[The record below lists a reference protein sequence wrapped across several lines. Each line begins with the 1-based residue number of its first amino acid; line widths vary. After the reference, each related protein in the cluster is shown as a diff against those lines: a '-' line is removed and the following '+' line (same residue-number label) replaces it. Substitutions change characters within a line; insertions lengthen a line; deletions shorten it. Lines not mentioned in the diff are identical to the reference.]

1 MHSVI
6 FWQPTHGKK
15 NIDALILDMVHFYR
29 ESIVIPYV
37 PTDIPDGQAGGG
49 KASGHQTVYCEPRVV
64 AQSNFTK
71 AGHQEDK
78 KDWWWKDA

>member
-1 MHSVI
+1 MKNILDISSTLHMHNTK
-6 FWQPTHGKK
+6 PTHGKK

-49 KASGHQTVYCEPRVV
+49 TASGHQTVYC
-64 AQSNFTK
+64 
-71 AGHQEDK
+71 
-78 KDWWWKDA
+78 